1 MAPYK
6 SFKTKKKKKKKIK
19 LKMSN
24 FFKKIWINYKINKIR
39 IN

>member
-6 SFKTKKKKKKKIK
+6 SFKTKKKKKIK